1 MSAMHKPHLHKDTT
15 KKLAAQ
21 LKGRQIY
28 QWLIT
33 KGFFPESYVLPPCF
47 RVGKYPK
54 FGKIYTNATKRK
66 YLPKVDNVINVQFP
80 KTELAD
86 RTFGIINPEIHSDMA
101 YLIARHWKTII
112 KTIFHPENIVC
123 PYAFPIPVD
132 RKNPGKIGRQRS
144 GRMIYEF
151 IEMAENDLATEAY
164 KFRCLVK
171 TDVKNFYPSIY
182 THSIP
187 WALHGKNYIRKAKRR
202 YDYSFV
208 GNKLD
213 RLFQSAN
220 DQRTNGIPIGP
231 VVSDLIAEIVLS
243 GCDRVLSRKLKQFKI
258 QDVIAVRYKDDYRIL
273 CKDESTAK
281 SCVKALQSSLKEYN
295 LELNEEKTTI
305 SPLPEGIFRPWK
317 SMYHAANPRPKRRY
331 SYDRFKETYLSVI
344 SIDKQ
349 CPGTGVIDRFLS
361 DIVTKKDR
369 LRVVVDQKNLPKI
382 LSLLLLLAQQRIK
395 AFPKVLGILEAII
408 KTRDGKRL
416 RNSISTHL
424 GNYLKTL
431 TGRED
436 ENRYLIAWIIY
447 FLAAND
453 LRKQIGKH
461 KSKDPIVR
469 SVYSNRGLIYKQC
482 KDFKLFIGTKAAS
495 KKISLLRHLDVFK
508 PQ

>member
-1 MSAMHKPHLHKDTT
+1 MHKPEAHKEWT
-15 KKLAAQ
+15 KKLAGQ
-21 LKGRQIY
+21 LKARQIY

-33 KGFFPESYVLPPCF
+33 EGFFPENYVLPPCF
-47 RVGKYPK
+47 QVAKYPK
-54 FGKIYTNATKRK
+54 FGKAYARPAKSNYK
-66 YLPKVDNVINVQFP
+66 PKLANIIEVQFP

-86 RTFGIINPEIHSDMA
+86 RTFGIIDPEIHSDIA
-101 YLIARHWKTII
+101 YLVASNWKKILN
-112 KTIFHPENIVC
+112 TIFHPENMVC

-132 RKNPGKIGRQRS
+132 RKNPGKIGRLRS

-151 IEMAENDLATEAY
+151 IEMAENDLAAEAY

-171 TDVKNFYPSIY
+171 ADIKNFYASIY

-187 WALHGKNYIRKAKRR
+187 WALHGKKYIRKLRR
-202 YDYSFV
+202 RWDYSFA

-213 RLFQSAN
+213 RLFRSAN
-220 DQRTNGIPIGP
+220 DERTNGIPIGP
-231 VVSDLIAEIVLS
+231 VVSDLVAEVVLA
-243 GCDRVLSRKLKQFKI
+243 GCDRALSRKLKQSKVR
-258 QDVIAVRYKDDYRIL
+258 DVIAVRYKDDYRIL
-273 CKDESTAK
+273 CNDEPTAK
-281 SCVKALQSSLKEYN
+281 SCVKALQSSLREYN

-305 SPLPEGIFRPWK
+305 SPLPEGLFRPWK
-317 SMYHAANPRPKRRY
+317 SMYHAANPRPKRMY
-331 SYDRFKETYLSVI
+331 SYDAFKETYLSVI

-369 LRVVVDQKNLPKI
+369 LRLVVDKKNLPRI

-408 KTRDGKRL
+408 KTRDGKRYRDTIGTYL
-416 RNSISTHL
+416 RN
-424 GNYLKTL
+424 YLEKL
-431 TGRED
+431 AEKEE

-447 FLAAND
+447 FLTANGF
-453 LRKQIGKH
+453 RRAMKKH
-461 KSKDPIVR
+461 KFEDPITR
-469 SVYSNRGLIYKQC
+469 SVASNRCLIYNQC
-482 KDFKLFIGTKAAS
+482 QDFKLFVGIKNAS